1 MKKFL
6 IQFVLLIIVI
16 AAALLLYS
24 GSVPS
29 LPFLPEK
36 TKYSELIVNEVK
48 LKVEVAEIPSKRS
61 KGLSGRESL
70 GQDEG
75 MLFIFPSSEKHS
87 FWMKGLKFPLDFV
100 WIKDSE
106 VVDIITT
113 AQPPTSDQK
122 DKDLPIYSPKV
133 EADKVLEVNSGV
145 VERLK
150 IKVGDMIKITN
161 L

>member
-6 IQFVLLIIVI
+6 IQFVLLTTVI
-16 AAALLLYS
+16 AAALLLYR

-29 LPFLPEK
+29 LPFLPEQ
-36 TKYSELIVNEVK
+36 TKYSELLVNEVK
-48 LKVEVAEIPSKRS
+48 LRVEIADTPSKRS
-61 KGLSGRESL
+61 KGLGGRESL
-70 GQDEG
+70 GQNEG
-75 MLFIFPSSEKHS
+75 MLFIFPSSDKYS

-106 VVDIITT
+106 VVDITT
-113 AQPPTSDQK
+113 DAQPPSSGK
-122 DKDLPIYSPKV
+122 DVDLPIYLPKT
-133 EADKVLEVNSGV
+133 ESDKVLEVNSGT

-150 IKVGDMIKITN
+150 IKVGDMIRITS

>member
-36 TKYSELIVNEVK
+36 TKYSELIINEAT
-48 LKVEVAEIPSKRS
+48 LKVEIADTPSERS
-61 KGLSGRESL
+61 KGLGGKESL

-75 MLFIFPSSEKHS
+75 MLFVFPSSGKHS
-87 FWMKGLKFPLDFV
+87 FWMKGLRFPLDFV
-100 WIKDSE
+100 WIKGSE
-106 VVDIITT
+106 VVDIITN
-113 AQPPTSDQK
+113 AQPPASDQK
-122 DKDLPIYSPKV
+122 DEDLPIYLPKV
-133 EADKVLEVNSGV
+133 EVDKVLEVNAGV

-150 IKVGDMIKITN
+150 IKAGDMIKFTS

>member
-16 AAALLLYS
+16 ATALLLYS
-24 GSVPS
+24 GSVSS

-36 TKYSELIVNEVK
+36 TKFSELIINETK
-48 LKVEVAEIPSKRS
+48 LKVEIADTPTKRS

-75 MLFIFPSSEKHS
+75 MLFLFSSSQKHS
-87 FWMKGLKFPLDFV
+87 FWMKGIKFPLDFI
-100 WIKDSE
+100 WINENE
-106 VVDIITT
+106 VVDITAN
-113 AQPPTSDQK
+113 AQPPASDQK
-122 DKDLPIYSPKV
+122 DGNLPVYSPKV
-133 EADKVLEVNSGV
+133 EVDKVLEVNSGL

-150 IKVGDMIKITN
+150 IKVGDMIKISN

>member
-1 MKKFL
+1 M
-6 IQFVLLIIVI
+6 I

-24 GSVPS
+24 GSVTS

-36 TKYSELIVNEVK
+36 TKFSELIINNELK
-48 LKVEVAEIPSKRS
+48 LRVEIADTPSKRS
-61 KGLSGRESL
+61 KGLGGRESL

-75 MLFIFPSSEKHS
+75 MLFIFPSSGKHS

-100 WIKDSE
+100 WIKGDQ
-106 VVDIITT
+106 VVDIITS
-113 AQPPTSDQK
+113 AQPPVSDQN
-122 DKDLPIYSPKV
+122 DKDLPIYSSKV